1 MTIGLLAF
9 ILNVIFF
16 YKCSLSMKKKQ
27 HVKTC
32 PYALQDQSRA
42 PRRYYCVIWGHG
54 FQAIW
59 GDSFLEGYE
68 RLFR

>member
-1 MTIGLLAF
+1 M
-9 ILNVIFF
+9 
-16 YKCSLSMKKKQ
+16 KKQ